1 MSRIGSAQECPAS
14 HQDIPVTQYVVH
26 HVLRTYEPSR
36 DASLAQVRDP
46 EFFVHQVRLRLGPP
60 LPALPTHYVK
70 IKVNEIFG
78 HFVLASRQAQTHPG
92 DPSFGRLHV
101 RRVDLQTDRHTD
113 RGRQAGA
120 DRQGQTDRGKQTDTD
135 RLVEGVC
142 SIFPELVQETPSR
155 QTDRSKHTAPNRQLQ
170 TNSSKQTA
178 PNRHLQPAS
187 SSLRGIWEP
196 QKSLGSSEAEKLS
209 IPSRFVIVLNT
220 FGSPARFQF
229 FWLLATLQ
237 VIDRQR
243 QPCRRFV
250 FNIPR
255 ACAGK

>member
-46 EFFVHQVRLRLGPP
+46 EFFAHQVRLRLGPP

-101 RRVDLQTDRHTD
+101 RRVDLQTNRHTD
-113 RGRQAGA
+113 RGRQ
-120 DRQGQTDRGKQTDTD
+120 GQTGRGKQT
-135 RLVEGVC
+135 EAN
-142 SIFPELVQETPSR
+142 R
-155 QTDRSKHTAPNRQLQ
+155 QTLTNWSKVSVQYSPSLCRKLQADKQTGPNTQLQTGSSKQTAPNRQLQ
-170 TNSSKQTA
+170 TDISN
-178 PNRHLQPAS
+178 QPA
-187 SSLRGIWEP
+187 LP
-196 QKSLGSSEAEKLS
+196 
-209 IPSRFVIVLNT
+209 
-220 FGSPARFQF
+220 
-229 FWLLATLQ
+229 
-237 VIDRQR
+237 
-243 QPCRRFV
+243 
-250 FNIPR
+250 
-255 ACAGK
+255 